1 MLGMPSQAL
10 QALSNEIKANGPDS
24 FSRFF
29 MYASLL
35 NVITAT
41 GDTSEINKQKYM
53 ATLPQASVWAAT
65 TSLSQLEPL
74 DVGKLSS
81 DFYINLRA
89 YAATFKN
96 TSPDPMKAGGMLA
109 KTYTRNSQVADL
121 AFIIERMRGELDTIA
136 EPKNSKNKQ
145 AYCQL
150 CFANLKSEISNVL
163 APIETLSK
171 ETLKGIDNA
180 VNASF
185 SVIAALVGL
194 SVLLQAGSA
203 LIALIGVGLIVGGV
217 YGAFTYGLSAYN
229 AVDVCEKLSKKIQ
242 TNSVNPD
249 AVPAWKQFTTDGE
262 RVEKTYKCT
271 LFQTMEYTALA
282 VKEQFNPDDS
292 AKACTDD
299 ERREMDRRRV
309 SL

>member
-10 QALSNEIKANGPDS
+10 QTLSNEIEAQGPDS

-29 MYASLL
+29 MYASIL
-35 NVITAT
+35 NVVTAT
-41 GDTSEINKQKYM
+41 GDTSNIDKSKYM

-65 TSLSQLEPL
+65 ASLSKLEPL
-74 DVGKLSS
+74 DVGKLSP

-96 TSPDPMKAGGMLA
+96 TSPDPMKAGGMLFQ
-109 KTYTRNSQVADL
+109 TYTRKSQVADL
-121 AFIIERMRGELDTIA
+121 AYIIERMRGELDIMA
-136 EPKNSKNKQ
+136 EPKNGKNKQ
-145 AYCQL
+145 AYDQL
-150 CFANLKSEISNVL
+150 CFASFKDEISKVL

-194 SVLLQAGSA
+194 PVLLQAGSA

-229 AVDVCEKLSKKIQ
+229 TVNVCEKLSKTIQ
-242 TNSVNPD
+242 ANGVNPD
-249 AVPAWKQFTTDGE
+249 VVPAWKQLTTDGE

-299 ERREMDRRRV
+299 ERSDMDRKRV